1 MKKKMTNFGKII
13 MIKIT
18 YDDDNDD
25 DNTVNEYYKY
35 HYYGNDDYV
44 NYVTDINKNNVR
56 KINFMFMD

>member
-1 MKKKMTNFGKII
+1 MII
-13 MIKIT
+13 II

-35 HYYGNDDYV
+35 HYYGNVVYV